1 MNLQKTL
8 ISLIIIGIAI
18 VLPHSGIIPV
28 PFVYSIPILLIIWLY
43 LRCVGEDFANLGF
56 RLKSFRVKSALIG
69 ILFAIAFVTFSQLL
83 LFPLLEHFME
93 FEEVEVELYNKLK
106 GNTSFYLFI
115 LLMNWMIGALYE
127 EIVFHGFVFTRI
139 EKMIPGKFA
148 TLTGFLLT
156 SILFGLYHLQLGAA
170 DAINA
175 FLIGAGYLGLILY
188 YKRDMWVGIFCHGTY
203 NSIAI
208 TLLYLDYL

>member
-1 MNLQKTL
+1 MKLQKTL
-8 ISLIIIGIAI
+8 ISLLIIAI
-18 VLPHSGIIPV
+18 AIILPHSGIIPV
-28 PFVYSIPILLIIWLY
+28 PFVYSIPVLLVIWLY
-43 LRCVGEDFANLGF
+43 LKYVGEDFSNLGF
-56 RLKSFRVKSALIG
+56 SIKSFKLKSALIG
-69 ILFAIAFVTFSQLL
+69 ILVAIAFVAFSQLL
-83 LFPLLEHFME
+83 LFPLIDHLVE
-93 FEEVEVELYNKLK
+93 FGEVEVDLYTKLK

-115 LLMNWMIGALYE
+115 LLMNWIIGALYE

-148 TLTGFLLT
+148 TLIGFILT

-188 YKRDMWVGIFCHGTY
+188 HKRDMWVGIFCHGTY
-203 NSIAI
+203 NSIVI

>member
-1 MNLQKTL
+1 MKLQKTL
-8 ISLIIIGIAI
+8 ISLLIISIAI
-18 VLPHSGIIPV
+18 ILPHSGIIPF

-43 LRCVGEDFANLGF
+43 LRYVGEDFSDLGF
-56 RLKSFRVKSALIG
+56 KIKSFKVKSALIG
-69 ILFAIAFVTFSQLL
+69 ILVAIAFVAFSQLL
-83 LFPLLEHFME
+83 LFPLMEHLVE
-93 FEEVEVELYNKLK
+93 FEEVEVDLYSKLK

-115 LLMNWMIGALYE
+115 LLMNWIIGAMYE

-148 TLTGFLLT
+148 TLAGFLLT

-188 YKRDMWVGIFCHGTY
+188 HKRDMWVGIFCHGTY
-203 NSIAI
+203 NSIVI